1 MWADPVTQ
9 SVRGTFVDAVQRQP
23 TPVARRRDALTSRER
38 LVVAGSA
45 ATPVVVVMLVLG
57 AIAIGGPASAGDVLV
72 AGIVYGGLL
81 GAAAGFVAVDRL
93 HARQCPRCGTRNL
106 RGTVGCEDCAYDLV
120 RRPRYA
126 CTERHAAYL
135 DPGLCDCGRRLTE
148 LPVVR
153 GIGREIGFILRAGAW
168 VLAFLLLIGFALQ
181 FLAQ

>member
-1 MWADPVTQ
+1 M
-9 SVRGTFVDAVQRQP
+9 DAVQRQP
-23 TPVARRRDALTSRER
+23 TPVARRRDALTGRER

-45 ATPVVVVMLVLG
+45 TAPVVVVMAVLG
-57 AIAIGGPASAGDVLV
+57 VIAVGGPASAADVVL
-72 AGIVYGGLL
+72 AGLVYGGLL
-81 GAAAGFVAVDRL
+81 GAAAAFVAVDRM

-148 LPVVR
+148 LPVAR
-153 GIGREIGFILRAGAW
+153 GIGREIGYILRAGAW
-168 VLAFLLLIGFALQ
+168 VLAFLLLVGVTLQ
-181 FLAQ
+181 VIAG